1 MKTSLY
7 IRSIPM
13 ETKIEDLRDI
23 FSKFGCIKD
32 VYIPRDYYS
41 RVPRGFAYIE
51 FDSVQDAENA
61 VRSSGRLRLFGKELE
76 VEFAVGDRKT
86 PHEMKRRYNSF
97 GSFGGRSSF
106 RDSNR
111 RTSRHSSRFGRSR
124 SRSRSPRRSSRFARS
139 RSRSIKRETKN
150 FRNSF
155 SPDHSLHPRHHYS
168 SHRSRSPRRN
178 DRFSRSPCSFKRES
192 KTIFRSPSPNSHRYH
207 SSHYTSSHRS
217 NHKSYHGSYNDRRSS
232 SHSPSKSKQMLDLVD
247 MIDTPMIHLSPIN

>member
-1 MKTSLY
+1 
-7 IRSIPM
+7 
-13 ETKIEDLRDI
+13 
-23 FSKFGCIKD
+23 
-32 VYIPRDYYS
+32 
-41 RVPRGFAYIE
+41 
-51 FDSVQDAENA
+51 
-61 VRSSGRLRLFGKELE
+61 
-76 VEFAVGDRKT
+76 
-86 PHEMKRRYNSF
+86 MKRRYNSF

-111 RTSRHSSRFGRSR
+111 RTSRHRLVISLFLFLVNRLFFAKKSSRFGRSR